1 MEPSKENAIVT
12 MRKYVF
18 EIIRITTDLKH
29 LDSINFY
36 LSEIIY
42 IVVLHVLS
50 TKLNIW
56 NSVLYA
62 FIVTIITFAC
72 QKEV

>member
-56 NSVLYA
+56 NSVLYV